1 MNYKVLKNIPL
12 LLMILLLSCVQ
23 VNAQA
28 VELTSQQQ
36 RLKQQLAAVQ
46 NNHLMVGQSKIAL
59 FNLINNFYQY
69 GDYQLAWQQPAMIEL
84 LLKAIDES
92 ERLGL
97 SENDYHRTDIKARM
111 EGHQNNTDQQRIEL
125 DIILMDSFLRLV
137 YHLRFG
143 KVVPATLDPDW
154 NFKRQL
160 FTTDP
165 VAKLHYTLRSEQNL
179 KKFINKITHLG
190 PFYQGLIDALAQ
202 YRQIQRSG
210 GWQTIA
216 SGQLIKP
223 GMKDSRVAQ
232 IKARLQASGDL
243 KKDKIDPQDS
253 VYNAQLE
260 QGVKLFQQR
269 HTLEMDGVIGDGT
282 IAEMNISVAQRID
295 QIKANLERIRWV
307 KPNLAD
313 EFVLVN
319 VAGYEIYYVRENK
332 LVWQSKVQV
341 GKDYRKTPVFRDDI
355 KYVVFNPTWTVPPT
369 ILTKDVL
376 PKIKKDRGY
385 LKKKNMSVVNS
396 KGKIIN
402 PSKINWSAVT
412 AANFPY
418 MIRQEP
424 GPHNSLGRVKIMF
437 PNDHLVYLHDTPS
450 KSKFDRAERAFSS
463 GCIRVENPFELVE
476 LLLKN
481 NNWNQT
487 VFQEILDS
495 GKLQNV
501 TLPET
506 VPVLVLYFTVRK
518 AESGQIVFYKDIY
531 ERDNKVINGLKK
543 PFQLVIPE
551 QQ

>member
-1 MNYKVLKNIPL
+1 MNYKVVKNVPL
-12 LLMILLLSCVQ
+12 VLMIVLLSFVQ
-23 VNAQA
+23 INAQA
-28 VELTSQQQ
+28 VDSASQQEK
-36 RLKQQLAAVQ
+36 LKQQLDVVQ

-59 FNLINNFYQY
+59 FNLIKNFYQY
-69 GDYQLAWQQPAMIEL
+69 GDYQLAWEQPAMIDI

-97 SENDYHRTDIKARM
+97 SEDDYHRADIKARLD
-111 EGHQNNTDQQRIEL
+111 GHLNKTDQQRIEL
-125 DIILMDSFLRLV
+125 DIILTDSLLRLV
-137 YHLRFG
+137 YHLSFG

-202 YRQIQRSG
+202 YRQIKQAG
-210 GWQTIA
+210 GWPVIE
-216 SGQLIKP
+216 SGQVIKP
-223 GMKDSRVAQ
+223 GMKDARVPQ

-243 KKDKIDPQDS
+243 KKETIDPQDS

-269 HTLEMDGVIGDGT
+269 HTLEMDGVVGDGT

-319 VAGYEIYYVRENK
+319 IAGYEVYYVRQNK
-332 LVWQSKVQV
+332 MIWQSKVQV

-355 KYVVFNPTWTVPPT
+355 TYVVFNPTWTVPPT
-369 ILTKDVL
+369 ILSKDVL

-385 LKKKNMSVVNS
+385 LKKKNMSVVDS
-396 KGKIIN
+396 KGNIIN
-402 PSKINWSAVT
+402 PSKINWSAMK
-412 AANFPY
+412 ANNFPY

-437 PNDHLVYLHDTPS
+437 PNEHLVYLHDTPS

-481 NNWNQT
+481 NKWNQT
-487 VFQEILDS
+487 SFQEILDS

-501 TLPET
+501 NLPET

-518 AESGQIVFYKDIY
+518 AENGQIVFYKDIY
-531 ERDNKVINGLKK
+531 ERDDKVIKGLKK